1 MSSRAKLFSEASA
14 LMRLGGPLIANNLAI
29 AGMNFADTVMAGRLS
44 ARDLAAVAVG
54 GSVWMVA
61 FLFALGM
68 LMALSPTVAHSFGAG
83 DDKKVGAYLRQG
95 LWLSQAMALVILAL
109 ISQAGWFLRYIGI
122 DADILPLSGGYLEA
136 IVWGAPAISAYLALR
151 FSSEGI
157 GWTRPIMYMA
167 PIGLVFNVIGNYVLM
182 YGKLG
187 FPAMGAVGCGWATA
201 ISMWVMFFFMLIYTV
216 TQPVYRRFE
225 FFSKFVWPDKK
236 ILYALLA
243 LGTPIALSVVAEAG
257 LFSAVALLMGTL
269 GGSIVAA
276 HQIAINY
283 ASMMF
288 MIPLA
293 MHSATTIHV
302 GHALGSGDRELGRF
316 RGIVGIGLC
325 TSVMIVS
332 AVIML
337 LFKHNIVHFYTR
349 DIAVHEIAV
358 SLILM
363 AAIFQVSDG
372 LQVGAAGALR
382 GFKDTKIPM
391 ILNIFSYWVIGF
403 PLAYYLGIVA
413 DRGPASVWIGLIV
426 GLTVCAA
433 LLGGRFLAISRVLP
447 SKIAA

>member
-1 MSSRAKLFSEASA
+1 
-14 LMRLGGPLIANNLAI
+14 
-29 AGMNFADTVMAGRLS
+29 MNFADTVMAGRLS

-68 LMALSPTVAHSFGAG
+68 LMALSPTVAHSYGAG
-83 DDKKVGAYLRQG
+83 KEKEVGAYLRQG
-95 LWLSQAMALVILAL
+95 LWLSLVMAIVILLL
-109 ISQAGWFLRYIGI
+109 ISQAGWFLRFIGI
-122 DADILPLSGGYLEA
+122 DADILPVSGGYLTA
-136 IVWGAPAISAYLALR
+136 IVWGAPGITAYLALR
-151 FSSEGI
+151 FCSEGI

-167 PIGLVFNVIGNYVLM
+167 AIGLVFNVIGNYVLM

-187 FPAMGAVGCGWATA
+187 FPAMGAVGCGWASA
-201 ISMWVMFFFMLIYTV
+201 ISMWLMFFSMLVYTY

-225 FFSKFVWPDKK
+225 LLTKFDWPDRKMF
-236 ILYALLA
+236 YPLLA

-293 MHSATTIHV
+293 MHSATTIHI
-302 GHALGSGDRELGRF
+302 GHALGRGDRELARY
-316 RGIVGIGLC
+316 RGFVGIGLC
-325 TSVMIVS
+325 TSVMVVS
-332 AVIML
+332 AIIML
-337 LFKHNIVHFYTR
+337 LFKHNIVLFYTR
-349 DIAVHEIAV
+349 DTMVYEIAV

-391 ILNIFSYWVIGF
+391 FLNIFSYWVIGF

-413 DRGPASVWIGLIV
+413 DRGPASVWVGLIV
-426 GLTVCAA
+426 GLTVCAV
-433 LLGGRFLAISRVLP
+433 LLGGRFLAISRVSP
-447 SKIAA
+447 SKIAV